1 MASTDQ
7 SIIEPYSNHFKD
19 SVDNNSS
26 TTPQT
31 ILPDYNFEDIRLTTY
46 DDWQVPFINK
56 NTLAKIGFYFLQDE
70 DKVKCHFCKVI
81 IKHWKN
87 GDDPIEDHIK
97 WSPSCRLMRRRST
110 DNVPIDADQ
119 LDQILPPR
127 SSDVCGHNPNDN
139 DNEQIKYP
147 EYRYEINRVHSFKQW
162 PQALTPTKND
172 FNETGLFYTGNGDKV
187 ICFSCGLGLKDW
199 EAGDEPLTEHA
210 RWTSGCLYLDH
221 IKGEKFVENV
231 KKSFEEPDVIEEED
245 EEHDQEIV
253 AKSACVICLANEKQ
267 FVFIP
272 CGHMATCGECSFAI
286 DKCPICRAQITK
298 KQRVYVA

>member
-7 SIIEPYSNHFKD
+7 SIIQPYSSNFKD
-19 SVDNNSS
+19 TVDNDNS

-46 DDWQVPFINK
+46 DDWQVPFISK

-70 DKVKCHFCKVI
+70 DKVKCHFCKI
-81 IKHWKN
+81 IVKKWEN
-87 GDDPIEDHIK
+87 GDNPIEEHLK
-97 WSPSCRLMRRRST
+97 WSPSCRLLRRRST
-110 DNVPIDADQ
+110 DNVPINADQ
-119 LDQILPPR
+119 LDELLPPR
-127 SSDVCGHNPNDN
+127 SYDVCGHNPEDN

-147 EYRYEINRVHSFKQW
+147 EYRYEINRVHSFKEW

-172 FNETGLFYTGNGDKV
+172 FNDTGLFYTGNGDKV

-199 EAGDEPLTEHA
+199 EAGDSPLTEHA
-210 RWTSGCLYLDH
+210 RWTSGCRYLDH

-231 KKSFEEPDVIEEED
+231 KKSFEEPEVIEEK
-245 EEHDQEIV
+245 EEEPSEGPV
-253 AKSACVICLANEKQ
+253 AKSACVICLANEKE

-272 CGHMATCGECSFAI
+272 CGHMATCGECSFTI
-286 DKCPICRAQITK
+286 NKCPICRAEITK